1 MYFIPGELFDNDGYA
16 IPKKMAVGFLFW
28 FLNQLKTEFKL
39 KMMIGDCLVFVLSLI
54 QNVR

>member
-28 FLNQLKTEFKL
+28 FSNQLKTEFKL
-39 KMMIGDCLVFVLSLI
+39 KMMIGDCLIFVLSLI
-54 QNVR
+54 